1 MEQEWQLI
9 KDEVRKS
16 LPRGQYELWVAT
28 LEPLGVQQDCMVL
41 GCRNRLHIEWV
52 REKLEK
58 QLLKLVL
65 AHLPQVARLEYQIM
79 PDNPMASLSERDEGD
94 SALRQVALED
104 VIKKSPPLFNRR
116 FTFDQF
122 VIGGCNRF
130 AHAASMAVA
139 TGQHLFQ
146 PCVYLLSETG
156 LGKSHLSHAV
166 GNYLQS
172 KKPDVRVHYV
182 TAEQFANEMIFS
194 LKRDCIEAFKQKYRS
209 RCDVLI
215 MEKIEFLSG
224 KAKIQNEVVYTM
236 DELLDRGKH
245 ILCTGS
251 AHPKDIPS
259 LNNEL
264 RSRLGGVLVA
274 PIDPPDFKT
283 RFEIVRRRASCEDV
297 QVSDKVMEF
306 LAGTIKRDVRQLESC
321 ILATIAK
328 SRALSLPITIDLA
341 EEVTKTLQDHL
352 PKLTVEYIQQQVC
365 ESFRISPEELKSNCR
380 RKELATARKIG
391 MYLCRNYTS
400 ESLVSIGKAFGRAH
414 SSVLYSINSLN
425 HELEAKNNK
434 VRRHVEY
441 ISRRLETSFVYPPE

>member
-1 MEQEWQLI
+1 MEQEWQLV
-9 KDEVRKS
+9 KGEVRKG

-28 LEPLGVQQDCMVL
+28 LEFLGVQQGCLLL

-52 REKLEK
+52 RERLEK
-58 QLLKLVL
+58 QLLQL
-65 AHLPQVARLEYQIM
+65 ASLHLPQIARVEYQIM
-79 PDNPMASLSERDEGD
+79 TDNPVASRSDLEPDD
-94 SALRQVALED
+94 NAFRQVALKD
-104 VIKKSPPLFNRR
+104 VIKKAPPLFNRR

-130 AHAASMAVA
+130 AHAASMAMA
-139 TGQHLFQ
+139 TGQQLFQ
-146 PCVYLLSETG
+146 PFVYLLSETG

-166 GNYLQS
+166 GNYLQAR
-172 KKPDVRVHYV
+172 KPDMRVHYI
-182 TAEQFANEMIFS
+182 TAEQFANEMISS

-251 AHPKDIPS
+251 AHPKDIPR

-274 PIDPPDFKT
+274 SIDPPDFAT
-283 RFEIVRRRASCEDV
+283 RFAIIQRKVRGEDV
-297 QVSDKVMEF
+297 QVPDSVLEF
-306 LAGTIKRDVRQLESC
+306 LAGRITRDVRQLESC
-321 ILATIAK
+321 VLATIARSK
-328 SRALSLPITIDLA
+328 MLNLPITLDLA
-341 EEVTKTLQDHL
+341 EEVTKTVQEHL

-365 ESFRISPEELKSNCR
+365 ASFRLSPEELKSSCR

-400 ESLVSIGKAFGRAH
+400 ESLASIGKAFGRVH
-414 SSVLYSINSLN
+414 SSVLYAINSLN
-425 HELEAKNNK
+425 KELEVKNNK

-441 ISRRLETSFVYPPE
+441 ISRRLETSFVYPSE

>member
-1 MEQEWQLI
+1 MEQEWQHI
-9 KDEVRKS
+9 QEEVRKS
-16 LPRGQYELWVAT
+16 LPRGQYELWAAT
-28 LEPLGVQQDCMVL
+28 LEFLGVQQDCLVL

-52 REKLEK
+52 RDNLQE
-58 QLLKLVL
+58 QLLKLARL
-65 AHLPQVARLEYQIM
+65 HLPQVARFDYQIL
-79 PDNPMASLSERDEGD
+79 PDHPMTTRSELQEDD
-94 SALRQVALED
+94 SAPRQVALED
-104 VIKKSPPLFNRR
+104 IIKKSPPLFNRR

-139 TGQHLFQ
+139 TGRHLFQ

-166 GNYLQS
+166 GNYLYA

-182 TAEQFANEMIFS
+182 TAEQFANEMISS

-209 RCDVLI
+209 QCDVLI

-251 AHPKDIPS
+251 AHPKDIPR

-274 PIDPPDFKT
+274 PIDPPDFAT
-283 RFEIVRRRASCEDV
+283 RLEIVRRKVRSEDA
-297 QVSDKVMEF
+297 QVPDKVIEF
-306 LAGTIKRDVRQLESC
+306 LAGAITRDVRQLESC

-328 SRALSLPITIDLA
+328 SQVLSLPITIDLA

-391 MYLCRNYTS
+391 MYLCRNYTP

-414 SSVLYSINSLN
+414 SSVLYAINSLN
-425 HELEAKNNK
+425 QELETKNNK

-441 ISRRLETSFVYPPE
+441 ISRRLETSFVYLPE